1 MFSSLGSQFVAGF
14 GKGATS
20 LPFWGDV
27 YGFDMSS
34 IGKEVLEDTARIP
47 VVDVIEDRD
56 LVTGP
61 ALLKVWK
68 LTRTLF
74 AFYVVESTS
83 LNLL

>member
-1 MFSSLGSQFVAGF
+1 
-14 GKGATS
+14 
-20 LPFWGDV
+20 
-27 YGFDMSS
+27 MSS
-34 IGKEVLEDTARIP
+34 IGKEILEDTTRIP
-47 VVDVIEDRD
+47 VVDVIEGRD